1 MPKIQIDV
9 PKDTYEKL
17 KSQAKDDDRSLTKYI
32 TRGMVY
38 LANIPNGYHNQPTNS
53 NIIDLSA
60 LPEGTTIRTTAAKS
74 LTPEEEQEQRIN
86 SFQKLAKQ
94 ILGHTLT
101 EIEDYRIMDYESDH
115 TYYDREYEVPL
126 KEGSSIHCVYIYD
139 LPVAR
144 QRQYL
149 EEYKQYE
156 K

>member
-9 PKDTYEKL
+9 PQETYDKL
-17 KSQAKDDDRSLTKYI
+17 KIKAKEHYQSLRAYVAYHLIEFIKNPEQFI
-32 TRGMVY
+32 
-38 LANIPNGYHNQPTNS
+38 NIAS
-53 NIIDLSA
+53 
-60 LPEGTTIRTTAAKS
+60 LPEGTTIKTTTAKS

-101 EIEDYRIMDYESDH
+101 EVGDYRIMDYESDH
-115 TYYDREYEVPL
+115 KYYDREYEVPL
-126 KEGSSIHCVYIYD
+126 TEGSSIHCVYIYD

-156 K
+156 